1 MFERDK
7 SEFFWKGGSP
17 ACGRY
22 RGSECDSSFER
33 DKVSC
38 MSGGAGR
45 GLDSGAVAVE
55 LTCFE
60 SDTHRAFLL

>member
-7 SEFFWKGGSP
+7 SGVFFLGSP

-38 MSGGAGR
+38 MSGGQDVGWT
-45 GLDSGAVAVE
+45 GQLN
-55 LTCFE
+55 CFE
-60 SDTHRAFLL
+60 SDARRAFPP